1 MRAPR
6 RRADAGPPLQV
17 VRGGL
22 EIGDRIDEVVENE
35 TVHRS
40 VGPLTL
46 RAAPR
51 DAPLRDRGQQSVA
64 FAR

>member
-1 MRAPR
+1 
-6 RRADAGPPLQV
+6 
-17 VRGGL
+17 
-22 EIGDRIDEVVENE
+22 VVENE